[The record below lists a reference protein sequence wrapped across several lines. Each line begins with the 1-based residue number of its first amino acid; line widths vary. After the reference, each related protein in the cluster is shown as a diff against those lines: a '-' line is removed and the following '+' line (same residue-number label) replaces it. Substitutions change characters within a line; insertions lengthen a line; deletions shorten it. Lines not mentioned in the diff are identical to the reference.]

1 MGTASVDTVIPT
13 AVLPVSAPLRV
24 RDRLRAAPDGP
35 VRILHRGRHAVYVEI
50 SGGCVGVVARG
61 AVPVPCA
68 LRTTLES
75 FAPPG
80 PERAYLRGGVLHLDG
95 QPLVVGRVVDVHVA
109 RLAARGLPPADSTTA
124 VVIPPAAV
132 VEFVAGTGLPARL
145 GPDALVRW
153 LPALIGRG
161 EGLTPLGDDLV
172 CGWLGAHRAAGT
184 ATPDVDRAV
193 RALMPRTT
201 PLSAELLDCALHGE
215 VLPQFAA
222 YLSALGTPAEPA
234 AAAAL
239 LAVGHTS
246 GAGLLHGAR
255 LALAALAHPIGAV
268 A

>member
-1 MGTASVDTVIPT
+1 VGPASVDTVIPT
-13 AVLPVSAPLRV
+13 AGIPVSAPLRV

-35 VRILHRGRHAVYVEI
+35 VRVLHRGRHAVYVEVA
-50 SGGCVGVVARG
+50 GGCVGVVARN

-75 FAPPG
+75 FSPPG
-80 PERAYLRGGVLHLDG
+80 PERAYLRQGVLHLDG
-95 QPLVVGRVVDVHVA
+95 QPLVVGRVVDVHVVH
-109 RLAARGLPPADSTTA
+109 LAPKGLPPADSTTA

-132 VEFVAGTGLPARL
+132 VEFVAGSGFTAPL
-145 GPDALVRW
+145 GPEVLVRS
-153 LPALIGRG
+153 LPSLIGRG

-172 CGWLGAHRAAGT
+172 CGWLGASRAAGA
-184 ATPDVDRAV
+184 ATPGVDRAV
-193 RALMPRTT
+193 RALLPRTT
-201 PLSAELLDCALHGE
+201 PLSAALLDCALHGE
-215 VLPQFAA
+215 VLPQFTA
-222 YLSALGTPAEPA
+222 YLSALGTPAEPT